1 MVRSVFPSF
10 PLLQGQGLIVIVAE
24 LSCHGWLLTMP
35 AEVKIISAIQFKQN
49 TTFKTAQTKPMDG
62 PSNSSIADTTLG
74 N

>member
-1 MVRSVFPSF
+1 
-10 PLLQGQGLIVIVAE
+10 
-24 LSCHGWLLTMP
+24 MP